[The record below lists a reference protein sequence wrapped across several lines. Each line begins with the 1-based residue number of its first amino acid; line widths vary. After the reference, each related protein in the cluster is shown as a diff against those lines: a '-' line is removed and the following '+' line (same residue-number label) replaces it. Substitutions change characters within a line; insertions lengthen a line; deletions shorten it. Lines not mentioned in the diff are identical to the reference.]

1 MALGIMQND
10 GSNITGF
17 SSAVQPD
24 KSLSRKNTPRVH
36 LAQFGDGYEQRAR
49 KGLNSLTEVFA
60 VSFENRTLQEANELV
75 EFFDIVLGVTAF
87 EFTLP
92 GSSLANYD
100 TCLVVCDDYNRT
112 FTYNNYN
119 TVTATFRKV
128 YDSTVGGVTFGD
140 GANNVGVGVTP
151 VGTSVAGGGGGG
163 Y

>member
-1 MALGIMQND
+1 MALI
-10 GSNITGF
+10 GF
-17 SSAVQPD
+17 VTHLGNEYTPD
-24 KSLSRKNTPRVH
+24 KNVSRSSTPKLH
-36 LAQFGDGYEQRAR
+36 MAKFGDGYEQRAR
-49 KGLNSLTEVFA
+49 RGLNSLTEVFA

-92 GSSLANYD
+92 GDSLASYD
-100 TCLVVCDDYNRT
+100 TCLVVCDDYSRT

-119 TVTATFRKV
+119 TVAATFRKV
-128 YDSTVGGVTFGD
+128 YDSTVGGVSFGD